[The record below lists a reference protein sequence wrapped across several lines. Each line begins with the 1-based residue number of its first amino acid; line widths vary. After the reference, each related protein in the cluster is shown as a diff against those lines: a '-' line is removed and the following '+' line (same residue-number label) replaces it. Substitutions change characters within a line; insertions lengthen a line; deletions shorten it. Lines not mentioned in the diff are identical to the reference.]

1 MLVGSNMKDIKK
13 EFINNIDYNKSSKGC
28 KPCVLECEKIN
39 NRINKR
45 NLLEIEPKE
54 IPQVLKVFN
63 F

>member
-1 MLVGSNMKDIKK
+1 MSSDKK
-13 EFINNIDYNKSSKGC
+13 EFVQEVDLNKSSKAC
-28 KPCVLECEKIN
+28 PTCAYECEKIN

-45 NLLEIEPKE
+45 NVLEIEPKE